1 MQRWHVERRG
11 TISWKRQV
19 LISNCRCARATSLA
33 HRTKAMTEGM
43 NVPGNSVSDVGERIN
58 GGAVREDRS
67 PVKVAIL

>member
-11 TISWKRQV
+11 AISWKRQV
-19 LISNCRCARATSLA
+19 LISNCRWATATSLA

>member
-1 MQRWHVERRG
+1 MACREERSGFVEEPG
-11 TISWKRQV
+11 FNNELQV
-19 LISNCRCARATSLA
+19 GQSNLVSALEKVT
-33 HRTKAMTEGM
+33 TEGM